1 METTI
6 LRMVAVG
13 MTSEIIANKLGYKTS
28 TIISYRRDLK
38 EKLNVDT
45 SNDMIVLGRILNYIN
60 IDDLALDLLS
70 RIG

>member
-28 TIISYRRDLK
+28 TIISYCRDLK

-45 SNDMIVLGRILNYIN
+45 SNDMIVLGLILNYIN
-60 IDDLALDLLS
+60 TDDLALDLLS